1 MDNIMGVKKII
12 LLFICILLITLAV
25 PSVNASMVSISA
37 QAKYRPGIEVTVNP
51 GYSILNCVLS
61 KYTIAIEEAGPLL
74 KKINKNDAFGPGID
88 NLVAY
93 TEVTKGNGPGMPFGL
108 CGSRRNGHSGPGRH
122 SRRLT
127 NFALKDA
134 LGSVTRLTDSS
145 GRVSHRYFY
154 SPFGKSAGFGNVAG
168 NPFTYTGR
176 RLDPTGLLFYRSRYM
191 IPGTGRFMQADR
203 WGGSVW
209 SPWQSHPFIYVNNNP
224 MVFVDPYGL
233 WSMSLR
239 GVLNYTVGT
248 FDGIGQSLLTIGT
261 TVANNLGTT
270 ALVAAG
276 VAAAPNLAI
285 IAGAGMAGLALK
297 DSITEFYERTL
308 KGKDSSRAFGK
319 ILVDTAFFYLTAK
332 NVPKA
337 VANLK
342 ATMSALRES
351 VKNLKNVLKNG
362 GSVSKLLKITFGHG
376 VRHLKGTGLSQ
387 NMVENHI
394 SKQIQSQAIQGKTFN
409 NGFWGRVTIDGKTI
423 EYRAFTLSD
432 GTINVGTYYVP

>member
-1 MDNIMGVKKII
+1 MM
-12 LLFICILLITLAV
+12 
-25 PSVNASMVSISA
+25 
-37 QAKYRPGIEVTVNP
+37 PG
-51 GYSILNCVLS
+51 
-61 KYTIAIEEAGPLL
+61 A
-74 KKINKNDAFGPGID
+74 
-88 NLVAY
+88 
-93 TEVTKGNGPGMPFGL
+93 
-108 CGSRRNGHSGPGRH
+108 
-122 SRRLT
+122 
-127 NFALKDA
+127 
-134 LGSVTRLTDSS
+134 
-145 GRVSHRYFY
+145 
-154 SPFGKSAGFGNVAG
+154 
-168 NPFTYTGR
+168 
-176 RLDPTGLLFYRSRYM
+176 
-191 IPGTGRFMQADR
+191 GRFMQADR
-203 WGGSVW
+203 WGGSAW

-233 WSMSLR
+233 WSMSLT
-239 GVLNYTVGT
+239 GTLNYTIG
-248 FDGIGQSLLTIGT
+248 FLDGIGQSLISIGT
-261 TVANNLGTT
+261 TAVHNIGTT
-270 ALVAAG
+270 ALIAAG
-276 VAAAPNLAI
+276 AAAAPNLAI